1 MQVNAINQNLNAM
14 LQAET
19 QLQQSAS
26 NIADVANIIGD
37 PQLQEVSQDLIDAIT
52 SQIPT
57 QIAYEANANS
67 ITTQNAVQE
76 ALLNIKA

>member
-1 MQVNAINQNLNAM
+1 MQVSEVSHSLAAM
-14 LQAET
+14 LQAEA
-19 QLQQSAS
+19 QLTQSAQ
-26 NIADVANIIGD
+26 NISQLAHEIGD
-37 PQLQEVSQDLIDAIT
+37 PELQEVTQDLVDAIT

-57 QIAYEANANS
+57 QIAYEANAES